1 MNLFLIGV
9 IFVPIFTQ
17 EESVW
22 LNRNQMAELF
32 GRDVKTIGKHI
43 INALQEELEGDSV
56 VANFATTASDGK
68 TYSVEHYKD
77 GRKTI
82 EDSTLVALTIMLA
95 ESKPDEKEMM
105 ISVVMNCM
113 K

>member
-17 EESVW
+17 EESVMKK
-22 LNRNQMAELF
+22 NEIVIF
-32 GRDVKTIGKHI
+32 TD
-43 INALQEELEGDSV
+43 D
-56 VANFATTASDGK
+56 
-68 TYSVEHYKD
+68 
-77 GRKTI
+77 RKTI

-105 ISVVMNCM
+105 ISVIMNCM
-113 K
+113 G

>member
-17 EESVW
+17 EESVMKK
-22 LNRNQMAELF
+22 NEIVIF
-32 GRDVKTIGKHI
+32 TD
-43 INALQEELEGDSV
+43 D
-56 VANFATTASDGK
+56 
-68 TYSVEHYKD
+68 
-77 GRKTI
+77 RKTI